1 MTGHA
6 PSLAKIT
13 RPSQPG
19 VLSRKRLFALL
30 DQRRS
35 NSVVWVMG
43 PAGSGK
49 TTLVSSYLDA
59 REIDCLWYEVDQ
71 GDADI
76 ATFFYYMGQVV
87 QEEQATG
94 QRALTRWSPEYVG
107 ELSTFTRR
115 YFRELF
121 GRMSAPFAVVFDGYQ
136 EVPPQSSFH
145 EVIRDGLAEIPEG
158 GCAIIISRTDPPST
172 MARFRANGRMD
183 VLGWNELCLSR
194 EESDAIVRMRGY
206 ELSEDAL
213 SRLYLKTEGWAA
225 GLVLMLEHAR
235 IEGWATELPVA
246 STPQVVFDYLAGEI
260 FQQAN
265 RKVQDFALRTAALP
279 QMTASMARE
288 LSGHPKAAE
297 ILTNLTQSHDFVT
310 ARRAKPE
317 PVYQYHPLLR
327 EFLLNRARENFTET
341 TYTELHRKAASLLEA
356 NGQVE
361 DAVAV
366 LVELEDWETLNR
378 IIRAHAVPMLDNGRG
393 ETLAQW
399 LESLPAD
406 MLQHDPW
413 MLYWMGACRFAY
425 TPRESRRLYEQAF
438 ELFNAGARQNAK
450 GLLLACSG
458 VMDAILY
465 ELDDLALLDRWI
477 PQLTEL
483 VKRYPDQV
491 SDNVEA
497 RVTSSLFM
505 SMVLRQPHHPDV
517 EYWVERAIT
526 VSQSISDPSLRM
538 QVELF
543 VAISFM
549 WTGRFARAFEVIER
563 MRALGQSPEVSPL
576 ALITLRNVESM
587 YYMLIGSHGPC
598 LEAVYDGLEIARA
611 SGVHIWSSQLLANG
625 VAGALGGGD
634 LDTAERLLVEL
645 EGRRERTR
653 RLDRCLFHYFSAW
666 HAMLRK
672 DLLRA
677 YQHQKAALRLA
688 TEVGVPFF
696 EILARLG
703 LAQVLFQC
711 GDDHKGA
718 MHLQQVHSI
727 AREIRNYW
735 LEFMSLIAYAQI
747 ALDHGRKRSGL
758 NSLRYAMGLGREYG
772 YTHFLWWQ
780 PEVMGRLC
788 TSALE
793 AGIEVDYVKD
803 LIRKRNLVPEGT
815 VQHVDTWPWRFRIFT
830 LGQFTVHHDDE
841 PRALPR
847 KSQGRPIELLKT
859 LAAYGGREVSVD
871 RLADVLWPRIDSDYA
886 HRSFTTTLHRL
897 RKLLGLDEALVL
909 RDGCLSL
916 NPRYCWLDTWAMEQV
931 LDEINGLL
939 RSPRPG
945 GCAATEEA
953 VTAVAERLMRLY
965 RGPFLANDDHPTYA
979 SCRERLRSRLLR
991 SLGEVGQYWQERG
1004 RWEKAV
1010 EYYQRG
1016 LEVDGVAEGL
1026 YRHLMVCYQRLGRLA
1041 EAIEVYNRCHKTLA
1055 AVLHVAPSRETTAIY
1070 DGLLKRGA

>member
-1 MTGHA
+1 MNRHA

-13 RPSQPG
+13 RPSQSG
-19 VLSRKRLFALL
+19 VLPRKRLFAVL

-35 NSVVWVMG
+35 SSVVWVMG

-59 REIDCLWYEVDQ
+59 RDIDCLWYQVDQ

-76 ATFFYYMGQVV
+76 ATFFYYMSQVV
-87 QEEQATG
+87 REDQEPG
-94 QRALTRWSPEYVG
+94 HRPLPRWSPEYVG
-107 ELSTFTRR
+107 ELSTFARR
-115 YFRELF
+115 YFRDLF
-121 GRMSAPFAVVFDGYQ
+121 GRMSGPFAVVFDGYQ
-136 EVPPQSSFH
+136 EVPPQSGFH
-145 EVIRDGLAEIPEG
+145 DVIRDGLAEIPDG
-158 GCAIIISRTDPPST
+158 GCAIIISRTDPPSS
-172 MARFRANGRMD
+172 MARFRANRTMD
-183 VLGWNELCLSR
+183 VLGWNELRLSR
-194 EESDAIVRMRGY
+194 EESDALVRMRGY
-206 ELSEDAL
+206 ELSEEAL

-235 IEGWATELPVA
+235 IEGWEKALPEA

-260 FQQAN
+260 FQQVN

-288 LSGHPKAAE
+288 LSGHPKTAE
-297 ILTNLTQSHDFVT
+297 ILTNLTQSYDFVT
-310 ARRAKPE
+310 ARGAKPE

-327 EFLLNRARENFTET
+327 EFLLSRARETLSGA
-341 TYTELHRKAASLLEA
+341 TYTELLRRAASLLEV

-366 LVELEDWETLNR
+366 LLELEDWEALNR
-378 IIRAHAVPMLDNGRG
+378 LIRAHAVAMLDNGRG

-406 MLQHDPW
+406 MLQGDPW

-425 TPRESRRLYEQAF
+425 TPRESRRFYEQAF
-438 ELFNAGARQNAK
+438 DLFDAAAPEDPK

-477 PQLTEL
+477 PRLTEL
-483 VKRYPDQV
+483 VKRYPEHV
-491 SDNVEA
+491 SGNVEA

-505 SMVLRQPHHPDV
+505 SMVLRQPHHPDI

-526 VSQSISDPSLRM
+526 VSRSISDPSLRM

-549 WTGRFARAFEVIER
+549 WTGRFAGAFEVIER
-563 MRALGQSPEVSPL
+563 MRALGRSPEVSPL

-598 LEAVYDGLEIARA
+598 LEAVYDGLEIART

-634 LDTAERLLVEL
+634 LDTAARLLAEL
-645 EGRRERTR
+645 EEHRERTR
-653 RLDRCLFHYFSAW
+653 RLDWCLLHYYSAW
-666 HAMLRK
+666 HAMLRR
-672 DLLRA
+672 DLVHA
-677 YQHQKAALRLA
+677 YQHQKRALRFA

-711 GDDHKGA
+711 GDDRKGA
-718 MHLQQVHSI
+718 THLQQVHSI
-727 AREIRNYW
+727 AREIKNRW

-780 PEVMGRLC
+780 PEAMGRLC
-788 TSALE
+788 AYALE
-793 AGIEVDYVKD
+793 AGIEADYVKD
-803 LIRKRNLVPEGT
+803 LIRKRNIVPPDAAR
-815 VQHVDTWPWRFRIFT
+815 HADTWPWRFRIFT
-830 LGQFTVHHDDE
+830 LGQFAVHCDDE
-841 PRALPR
+841 PRSLPR

-859 LAAYGGREVSVD
+859 LVAYGGREVSVD
-871 RLADVLWPRIDSDYA
+871 RLADILWPRIDSDYA

-897 RKLLGLDEALVL
+897 RKLLGVDEVLVL

-916 NPRYCWLDTWAMEQV
+916 SPRHCWLDVWSLEQA
-931 LDEINGLL
+931 LDEIDELL
-939 RSPRPG
+939 RGPG
-945 GCAATEEA
+945 ECATEDA
-953 VTAVAERLMRLY
+953 VTAHAERVMRIY
-965 RGPFLANDDHPTYA
+965 RGPFLASDDHATYA

-991 SLGEVGQYWQERG
+991 SLGEVGRYWQERG
-1004 RWEKAV
+1004 RWDKAV

-1016 LEVDGVAEGL
+1016 LEVDAVAEGL
-1026 YRHLMVCYQRLGRLA
+1026 YRHLMVCYQHLGRVA
-1041 EAIEVYNRCHKTLA
+1041 EAIEVYNRCRKTLA
-1055 AVLHVAPSRETTAIY
+1055 AVLHVTPSRETTAIY
-1070 DGLLKRGA
+1070 DGLLERRA